1 MAAGAW
7 LWCILLFSIGT
18 LPAHIVA
25 GSVMFGIAC
34 VCTSLIALVASI
46 ARQARGSYTMGERR
60 RWMSLVLCMGGL
72 AFVLG
77 LILIFTFRGESINFV
92 GFVLI
97 GLALNLLLTFTVG
110 ILALVLSWSNIQ
122 FTSSELILQGKLPA
136 VILSLIYIVV
146 ISPFCEEFIFRGVCL
161 RSFGR
166 MGNYF
171 AIFASSLLFSF
182 MHGNLINILP
192 SFCLGVFLAVVTMRF
207 NSILPPLLIH
217 IAINL
222 QTVALQQVPVQYSWI
237 IGLSCVVIY
246 ALALIALIRVR
257 KEANPWILIQQ
268 FFLSWAIVITLAV
281 YGVLNIL
288 TIKM

>member
-1 MAAGAW
+1 M
-7 LWCILLFSIGT
+7 IL
-18 LPAHIVA
+18 
-25 GSVMFGIAC
+25 C
-34 VCTSLIALVASI
+34 
-46 ARQARGSYTMGERR
+46 
-60 RWMSLVLCMGGL
+60 
-72 AFVLG
+72 
-77 LILIFTFRGESINFV
+77 
-92 GFVLI
+92 
-97 GLALNLLLTFTVG
+97 
-110 ILALVLSWSNIQ
+110 
-122 FTSSELILQGKLPA
+122 
-136 VILSLIYIVV
+136 LIYIVV

-192 SFCLGVFLAVVTMRF
+192 SFCLGIFLAVVTMRF

-246 ALALIALIRVR
+246 ALALFALIRGRHKRIIVR

>member
-1 MAAGAW
+1 MSERIVQTVTPRQLRREFNGIGLTFLIVFGLAVGAAFGYRW
-7 LWCILLFSIGT
+7 LTPLLEPYYQT
-18 LPAHIVA
+18 VD
-25 GSVMFGIAC
+25 
-34 VCTSLIALVASI
+34 
-46 ARQARGSYTMGERR
+46 RQAAEMGIRIVVTL
-60 RWMSLVLCMGGL
+60 LVMLLPFQIYAALKKMKTGRFFGHCQGEWRDI
-72 AFVLG
+72 LG
-77 LILIFTFRGESINFV
+77 L
-92 GFVLI
+92 VLI
-97 GLALNLLLTFTVG
+97 GLALNLLLTFIVG

-122 FTSSELILQGKLPA
+122 FTSSELILQGKLP
-136 VILSLIYIVV
+136 
-146 ISPFCEEFIFRGVCL
+146 
-161 RSFGR
+161 
-166 MGNYF
+166 
-171 AIFASSLLFSF
+171 
-182 MHGNLINILP
+182 
-192 SFCLGVFLAVVTMRF
+192 AVVTMRF

-246 ALALIALIRVR
+246 ALALFALIRGRHKRIIVR